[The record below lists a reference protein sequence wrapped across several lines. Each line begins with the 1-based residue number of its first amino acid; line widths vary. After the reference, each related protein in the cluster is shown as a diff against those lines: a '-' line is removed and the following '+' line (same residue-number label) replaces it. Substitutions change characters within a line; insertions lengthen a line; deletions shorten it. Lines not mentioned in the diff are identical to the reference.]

1 MKTEEIVGRLKSMGS
16 ERDREGM
23 ARFGINTKKACG
35 VSVYKLRELAKE
47 TGSDHTLA
55 QELWKT
61 GIHEARIL
69 ASIIDQPEKVTE
81 RQMEAWVK
89 EFDSWDLC
97 DQACSNLFDKT
108 PYAYK
113 KAVEWTS
120 RNEEFVKRAGFALMA
135 ALAVQD
141 KKTGDKDLER
151 FLPYIRKNAADER
164 NYVKKAI
171 NWALRN
177 IGKRNKSLNRKSI
190 KTAMEI
196 QKLPSKSAR
205 WIAADALREFKSE
218 RIQKR
223 LDKQGSKKRQ

>member
-1 MKTEEIVGRLKSMGS
+1 MKTSEIIERLKSMGS

-23 ARFGINTKKACG
+23 ARFGINTEKAYG
-35 VSVYKLRELAKE
+35 VSIYKLREIAKE
-47 TGSDHTLA
+47 AGSDHALA
-55 QELWKT
+55 QGLWKT

-81 RQMEAWVK
+81 TQMERWVR

-97 DQACSNLFDKT
+97 DQACGNLFDKT

-113 KAVEWTS
+113 KAAEWSS

-141 KKTGDKDLER
+141 KKAADREFER
-151 FLPYIRKNAADER
+151 FLPYIRKHAVDGR
-164 NYVKKAI
+164 NYVKKAV

-177 IGKRNKSLNRKSI
+177 IGKRNESLNRMSI
-190 KTAMEI
+190 KTAVEI
-196 QKLPSKSAR
+196 KNMPSSSAK
-205 WIAADALREFKSE
+205 WIAADALRELKSE
-218 RIQKR
+218 KVRKK
-223 LDKQGSKKRQ
+223 LKTKKQ